1 MSAPFASTLFP
12 SLPLSSASTIEKK
25 TIVKKT
31 IRGFRKGRL
40 LRFRSSLSSSSLS
53 SSSSVQ
59 EGESAAAPLKN
70 NGQISSPSSSKTI
83 SEEKDQRF
91 FLRRRQREHEQR
103 RKEEEEYKERKVIIL
118 WDLDNVNPGTTC
130 ERFAINA
137 KRIKK
142 AGEKF
147 GRVVAFRAFAG
158 MQTSRDLSECC
169 NNSDDSDDNDNE
181 DDTKNKDENED
192 DTSTKVIKGFKR
204 TFERL
209 NLKTEFYLDGPDA
222 ADLRLGRRLMEFAN
236 ESQGKKI
243 QDVPAFI
250 TRRAEEAC
258 FLTSDDVNDDINE
271 DNDEDD
277 EYDTTFPSCDPELKR
292 VSFCEQT
299 RREYRNLA
307 MAKQEMLKLEG
318 EKIHATCLEEKCSPD
333 ETKLR
338 QIVKNRKH
346 VAIVVTNDR
355 DLKLPLDYAISMDV
369 CVVLI
374 GNFVDN
380 SSKKMRSLVSSS
392 SRKKKTS
399 FRRLGGGGGGGEKRR
414 KDSLN
419 QISWSAYLDT
429 VRLAAQKR
437 PIARLKLLE
446 NADAAL
452 IWDSARRFTVSEDER
467 DVLANAKSNSKEYEV
482 SCPGDVVGMWRRHK
496 SGVGAWFSS
505 FDEDR

>member
-1 MSAPFASTLFP
+1 MSAPLASTLFP
-12 SLPLSSASTIEKK
+12 SLTLSSASTIEKK
-25 TIVKKT
+25 TIKKT

-40 LRFRSSLSSSSLS
+40 LRFRSSLS

-91 FLRRRQREHEQR
+91 FLRR
-103 RKEEEEYKERKVIIL
+103 KEEEVRKVIIL

-169 NNSDDSDDNDNE
+169 NNDNEDE

-307 MAKQEMLKLEG
+307 MAKQELLKLEG

-399 FRRLGGGGGGGEKRR
+399 FRRLGGGGGGEKRR

>member
-40 LRFRSSLSSSSLS
+40 LRFRSSLSSSSLSS

-169 NNSDDSDDNDNE
+169 NNDNEDE

-277 EYDTTFPSCDPELKR
+277 EYDTTFPSCNPELKR

>member
-1 MSAPFASTLFP
+1 
-12 SLPLSSASTIEKK
+12 
-25 TIVKKT
+25 
-31 IRGFRKGRL
+31 
-40 LRFRSSLSSSSLS
+40 
-53 SSSSVQ
+53 
-59 EGESAAAPLKN
+59 
-70 NGQISSPSSSKTI
+70 
-83 SEEKDQRF
+83 
-91 FLRRRQREHEQR
+91 
-103 RKEEEEYKERKVIIL
+103 
-118 WDLDNVNPGTTC
+118 
-130 ERFAINA
+130 
-137 KRIKK
+137 
-142 AGEKF
+142 
-147 GRVVAFRAFAG
+147 
-158 MQTSRDLSECC
+158 
-169 NNSDDSDDNDNE
+169 
-181 DDTKNKDENED
+181 
-192 DTSTKVIKGFKR
+192 
-204 TFERL
+204 
-209 NLKTEFYLDGPDA
+209 
-222 ADLRLGRRLMEFAN
+222 
-236 ESQGKKI
+236 
-243 QDVPAFI
+243 
-250 TRRAEEAC
+250 
-258 FLTSDDVNDDINE
+258 
-271 DNDEDD
+271 
-277 EYDTTFPSCDPELKR
+277 
-292 VSFCEQT
+292 
-299 RREYRNLA
+299 
-307 MAKQEMLKLEG
+307 MAKQELLKLEG

-467 DVLANAKSNSKEYEV
+467 DVLANAK
-482 SCPGDVVGMWRRHK
+482 
-496 SGVGAWFSS
+496 
-505 FDEDR
+505 

>member
-1 MSAPFASTLFP
+1 MSAPLAGATRLP
-12 SLPLSSASTIEKK
+12 SLTLSSEKSTINKK
-25 TIVKKT
+25 TPK
-31 IRGFRKGRL
+31 RGFRNGRL
-40 LRFRSSLSSSSLS
+40 LVGFRSSLSSSS
-53 SSSSVQ
+53 SSSVPR
-59 EGESAAAPLKN
+59 GESAAPLKN
-70 NGQISSPSSSKTI
+70 NGKISSPSSSKTTK
-83 SEEKDQRF
+83 EEKDQRF
-91 FLRRRQREHEQR
+91 FLPR
-103 RKEEEEYKERKVIIL
+103 RKEEEEVRKVIIL

-169 NNSDDSDDNDNE
+169 NNDNDNE

-307 MAKQEMLKLEG
+307 MAKQELLKLEG

-399 FRRLGGGGGGGEKRR
+399 FRRLGGGGGGGGEKRR

>member
-1 MSAPFASTLFP
+1 MSAFLASTLFP

-25 TIVKKT
+25 TIKKT
-31 IRGFRKGRL
+31 IRGFRKGRR
-40 LRFRSSLSSSSLS
+40 RFRSSLS

-70 NGQISSPSSSKTI
+70 NGQISSPSSSKTTK
-83 SEEKDQRF
+83 EEKDQRF
-91 FLRRRQREHEQR
+91 FLRRR
-103 RKEEEEYKERKVIIL
+103 KEEEVRKVIIL

-169 NNSDDSDDNDNE
+169 NNSDDLDD
-181 DDTKNKDENED
+181 NED

-277 EYDTTFPSCDPELKR
+277 EYDTTFPSCDPELKH

-307 MAKQEMLKLEG
+307 MAKQELLKLEG

-414 KDSLN
+414 KDLLN

>member
-1 MSAPFASTLFP
+1 MSAPLASTLLLY
-12 SLPLSSASTIEKK
+12 LPLSSATIQTIKK
-25 TIVKKT
+25 T
-31 IRGFRKGRL
+31 RRRKGR
-40 LRFRSSLSSSSLS
+40 RCFRSSLSSSSS
-53 SSSSVQ
+53 IPQNGV
-59 EGESAAAPLKN
+59 GGAARVKN
-70 NGQISSPSSSKTI
+70 NGQISSPSSSHTT
-83 SEEKDQRF
+83 EEKDQKF
-91 FLRRRQREHEQR
+91 FLRQQR
-103 RKEEEEYKERKVIIL
+103 RKEEELNKEERKVIIL

-169 NNSDDSDDNDNE
+169 NNSDDSDDNE
-181 DDTKNKDENED
+181 VDTKNNDENED

-258 FLTSDDVNDDINE
+258 FLTSDDVKDDINE
-271 DNDEDD
+271 DNSYEDD
-277 EYDTTFPSCDPELKR
+277 EYDTTFSCDPELKH

-307 MAKQEMLKLEG
+307 MAKQELLKLEG
-318 EKIHATCLEEKCSPD
+318 EKIHAACLEEKCSPD

-399 FRRLGGGGGGGEKRR
+399 FRRLGGGGGEKRR

>member
-1 MSAPFASTLFP
+1 MSAPLASTRLP
-12 SLPLSSASTIEKK
+12 SLTLSSASTIKK
-25 TIVKKT
+25 TIKKT
-31 IRGFRKGRL
+31 PRSFRKGRL

-91 FLRRRQREHEQR
+91 FLRR
-103 RKEEEEYKERKVIIL
+103 KEEEVRKVIIL

-169 NNSDDSDDNDNE
+169 YHSDDSDDSDNE
-181 DDTKNKDENED
+181 DDTKNNDENED

-277 EYDTTFPSCDPELKR
+277 EYDTTFPSCDPELKH

-307 MAKQEMLKLEG
+307 MAKQELLKLEG

>member
-1 MSAPFASTLFP
+1 MSAPLASTLFP
-12 SLPLSSASTIEKK
+12 SLTLSSASTIEKK
-25 TIVKKT
+25 TIKKT

-40 LRFRSSLSSSSLS
+40 LRFRSSLSSSSLSSS

-70 NGQISSPSSSKTI
+70 NGQISSPSSSKTT
-83 SEEKDQRF
+83 EEKDQRF
-91 FLRRRQREHEQR
+91 FLRQLQ
-103 RKEEEEYKERKVIIL
+103 RKEEDNKEERKVIIL

-169 NNSDDSDDNDNE
+169 NNDNEDE
-181 DDTKNKDENED
+181 DDTKNNDENED

-307 MAKQEMLKLEG
+307 MAKQELLKLEG
-318 EKIHATCLEEKCSPD
+318 EKIHATCLEKKCSPD

-414 KDSLN
+414 KDSLS

>member
-1 MSAPFASTLFP
+1 MSAPLASTLLLY
-12 SLPLSSASTIEKK
+12 LPLSSATIQTIKK
-25 TIVKKT
+25 T
-31 IRGFRKGRL
+31 RRRKGRR
-40 LRFRSSLSSSSLS
+40 RFRSSLSSSSS
-53 SSSSVQ
+53 IPQNGV
-59 EGESAAAPLKN
+59 GGAARVKN
-70 NGQISSPSSSKTI
+70 NGQISSPSSSHTT
-83 SEEKDQRF
+83 EEKDQKF
-91 FLRRRQREHEQR
+91 FLRQQR
-103 RKEEEEYKERKVIIL
+103 RKEEELNKEERKVIIL

-169 NNSDDSDDNDNE
+169 NNSDDSDDNE
-181 DDTKNKDENED
+181 VDTKNNDENED

-277 EYDTTFPSCDPELKR
+277 EYDTTFPSCDPELKH

-307 MAKQEMLKLEG
+307 MAKQELLKLEG
-318 EKIHATCLEEKCSPD
+318 EKIHAACLEEKCSPD

>member
-1 MSAPFASTLFP
+1 M
-12 SLPLSSASTIEKK
+12 
-25 TIVKKT
+25 
-31 IRGFRKGRL
+31 
-40 LRFRSSLSSSSLS
+40 
-53 SSSSVQ
+53 
-59 EGESAAAPLKN
+59 KN
-70 NGQISSPSSSKTI
+70 NGNGKISSPNSSSRTT
-83 SEEKDQRF
+83 ETKDQRF
-91 FLRRRQREHEQR
+91 FLQQ
-103 RKEEEEYKERKVIIL
+103 RKEEEDNKERKVIIL

-147 GRVVAFRAFAG
+147 GRVCSFRAFAG
-158 MQTSRDLSECC
+158 MQTSRDLSKCC
-169 NNSDDSDDNDNE
+169 NNDFLNDDNDNE
-181 DDTKNKDENED
+181 DDTKNNASNEND
-192 DTSTKVIKGFKR
+192 MMSKGKGFKR

-209 NLKTEFYLDGPDA
+209 HLKTEFYLDGPDA

-250 TRRAEEAC
+250 TRRTEEAC
-258 FLTSDDVNDDINE
+258 FLTHDVNDDDIDE
-271 DNDEDD
+271 DNDEAD
-277 EYDTTFPSCDPELKR
+277 ECNATFSCDPELKR

-307 MAKQEMLKLEG
+307 MAKQELLKLEG
-318 EKIHATCLEEKCSPD
+318 EKIHAACLEEKCSPD

-399 FRRLGGGGGGGEKRR
+399 FRRLGGGGGGGGEKRR

-467 DVLANAKSNSKEYEV
+467 DVLASAKSNSKEYEV

>member
-1 MSAPFASTLFP
+1 MSAFLASTLFP
-12 SLPLSSASTIEKK
+12 SLPLSSASMIE
-25 TIVKKT
+25 IKKT

-40 LRFRSSLSSSSLS
+40 LRFRSSLSSSSLSS

-277 EYDTTFPSCDPELKR
+277 EYDTTFPSCNPELKR

-399 FRRLGGGGGGGEKRR
+399 FRRLGGGGGGEKRR

>member
-1 MSAPFASTLFP
+1 MHDKKNERKNHLMSAPLASTLLLY
-12 SLPLSSASTIEKK
+12 LPLSSATIQ
-25 TIVKKT
+25 TIQT
-31 IRGFRKGRL
+31 RRRKGR
-40 LRFRSSLSSSSLS
+40 RRRSSLSSLS
-53 SSSSVQ
+53 SSSSSSSSSSVPAC
-59 EGESAAAPLKN
+59 GVGSAAVKN
-70 NGQISSPSSSKTI
+70 NGNGKISSPNSSSRTT
-83 SEEKDQRF
+83 ETKDQRF
-91 FLRRRQREHEQR
+91 FLQQ
-103 RKEEEEYKERKVIIL
+103 RKEEEDNKERKVIIL

-147 GRVVAFRAFAG
+147 GRVCSFRAFAG

-169 NNSDDSDDNDNE
+169 NNE
-181 DDTKNKDENED
+181 KE
-192 DTSTKVIKGFKR
+192 KGFKR

-209 NLKTEFYLDGPDA
+209 HLKTEFYLDGPDA

-258 FLTSDDVNDDINE
+258 FLTHDDDDDDINE

-277 EYDTTFPSCDPELKR
+277 ECNATFSCDPELKR

-307 MAKQEMLKLEG
+307 MAKQELLKLEG
-318 EKIHATCLEEKCSPD
+318 EKIHAACLEEKCSPD

-399 FRRLGGGGGGGEKRR
+399 FRRLGGGGGGGGEKRR

>member
-1 MSAPFASTLFP
+1 MSAPFASTRLP
-12 SLPLSSASTIEKK
+12 SLTLSSASTIKK
-25 TIVKKT
+25 TIKKT
-31 IRGFRKGRL
+31 PRSFRKGRL
-40 LRFRSSLSSSSLS
+40 LRFRSSLSSFSLS
-53 SSSSVQ
+53 SSSSSVPR
-59 EGESAAAPLKN
+59 GESAAPLKN
-70 NGQISSPSSSKTI
+70 NGKISSPSSSKTI

-91 FLRRRQREHEQR
+91 FLRR
-103 RKEEEEYKERKVIIL
+103 KEEEVRKVIIL

-169 NNSDDSDDNDNE
+169 NNDNDNE

-307 MAKQEMLKLEG
+307 MAKQELLKLEG

>member
-1 MSAPFASTLFP
+1 MSAPLASTRLP
-12 SLPLSSASTIEKK
+12 SLTLSSASTIKK
-25 TIVKKT
+25 TIEKT
-31 IRGFRKGRL
+31 RSFRKGRR
-40 LRFRSSLSSSSLS
+40 RFRSSLSSSSLS
-53 SSSSVQ
+53 SSSSSVPR
-59 EGESAAAPLKN
+59 GESAAPLKN
-70 NGQISSPSSSKTI
+70 NGQISSPSSSKTT
-83 SEEKDQRF
+83 EEKDQRF
-91 FLRRRQREHEQR
+91 FLRRQHEQQQR
-103 RKEEEEYKERKVIIL
+103 RKEEEFKERKVIIL

-169 NNSDDSDDNDNE
+169 NNDNEDE

-277 EYDTTFPSCDPELKR
+277 EYDTTFPSCDPELKH

-307 MAKQEMLKLEG
+307 MAKQELLKLEG
-318 EKIHATCLEEKCSPD
+318 EKIHATCLEEK
-333 ETKLR
+333 
-338 QIVKNRKH
+338 
-346 VAIVVTNDR
+346 
-355 DLKLPLDYAISMDV
+355 
-369 CVVLI
+369 
-374 GNFVDN
+374 
-380 SSKKMRSLVSSS
+380 
-392 SRKKKTS
+392 
-399 FRRLGGGGGGGEKRR
+399 
-414 KDSLN
+414 
-419 QISWSAYLDT
+419 
-429 VRLAAQKR
+429 
-437 PIARLKLLE
+437 
-446 NADAAL
+446 
-452 IWDSARRFTVSEDER
+452 
-467 DVLANAKSNSKEYEV
+467 
-482 SCPGDVVGMWRRHK
+482 
-496 SGVGAWFSS
+496 
-505 FDEDR
+505 

>member
-1 MSAPFASTLFP
+1 MRGVAPPQL
-12 SLPLSSASTIEKK
+12 LSSFSPSSFLSAREFRRRTK
-25 TIVKKT
+25 TTKT
-31 IRGFRKGRL
+31 TTTTTRAAAARNRNRKRHHEQQK
-40 LRFRSSLSSSSLS
+40 RSNGLAAS
-53 SSSSVQ
+53 SSSSPTIK
-59 EGESAAAPLKN
+59 GSRESA
-70 NGQISSPSSSKTI
+70 
-83 SEEKDQRF
+83 DDR
-91 FLRRRQREHEQR
+91 
-103 RKEEEEYKERKVIIL
+103 EEEEEEEEDQEQKENDRKVIIL

-137 KRIKK
+137 QRIKK
-142 AGEKF
+142 ASKKF
-147 GRVVAFRAFAG
+147 GSIVSFNAFAG

-169 NNSDDSDDNDNE
+169 NNNNNNNTNDD
-181 DDTKNKDENED
+181 
-192 DTSTKVIKGFKR
+192 KGFKE
-204 TFERL
+204 TFKRL

-236 ESQGKKI
+236 ECQGKERE
-243 QDVPAFI
+243 DVPAFI

-258 FLTSDDVNDDINE
+258 FLSD
-271 DNDEDD
+271 DEDD
-277 EYDTTFPSCDPELKR
+277 DTRDEADNDDDNYDDDDNNATGTVACNPELKN

-307 MAKQEMLKLEG
+307 MAKQELLKLEG
-318 EKIHATCLEEKCSPD
+318 EKIHAACLKEKCSPD

-380 SSKKMRSLVSSS
+380 SSKKIKSLVSSS
-392 SRKKKTS
+392 SKKKKTS
-399 FRRLGGGGGGGEKRR
+399 FRRLGGGGRGRQ

-419 QISWSAYLDT
+419 QISWDAYLDT

-437 PIARLKLLE
+437 PLGRLKLLE

-452 IWDSARRFTVSEDER
+452 IWDSARRFRVSQDER
-467 DVLANAKSNSKEYEV
+467 DVLADAKTNSKEYET

>member
-91 FLRRRQREHEQR
+91 FLRR
-103 RKEEEEYKERKVIIL
+103 KEEEVRKVIIL

-169 NNSDDSDDNDNE
+169 NNDNDDE
-181 DDTKNKDENED
+181 VDTKNNDENED
-192 DTSTKVIKGFKR
+192 DTSTKVINGFKR

-307 MAKQEMLKLEG
+307 MAKQELLKLEG

-392 SRKKKTS
+392 SRKKRTS
-399 FRRLGGGGGGGEKRR
+399 FRRLGGGGGGGGGEKRR

-419 QISWSAYLDT
+419 QISWNAYLDT

>member
-1 MSAPFASTLFP
+1 MRT
-12 SLPLSSASTIEKK
+12 SLS
-25 TIVKKT
+25 
-31 IRGFRKGRL
+31 L
-40 LRFRSSLSSSSLS
+40 LRSH
-53 SSSSVQ
+53 
-59 EGESAAAPLKN
+59 N
-70 NGQISSPSSSKTI
+70 T
-83 SEEKDQRF
+83 
-91 FLRRRQREHEQR
+91 RRRG
-103 RKEEEEYKERKVIIL
+103 KEEEQRGTTTTQKRSDFRNDNRVKEEDNKERKVIIL

-169 NNSDDSDDNDNE
+169 NNE
-181 DDTKNKDENED
+181 KE
-192 DTSTKVIKGFKR
+192 KGFKR

-271 DNDEDD
+271 DNSYEDD
-277 EYDTTFPSCDPELKR
+277 EYDTTFSCDPELKH

-307 MAKQEMLKLEG
+307 MAKQELLKLEG
-318 EKIHATCLEEKCSPD
+318 EKIHAACLEEKCSPD

-399 FRRLGGGGGGGEKRR
+399 FRRLGGGGGEKRR

>member
-1 MSAPFASTLFP
+1 
-12 SLPLSSASTIEKK
+12 
-25 TIVKKT
+25 
-31 IRGFRKGRL
+31 
-40 LRFRSSLSSSSLS
+40 
-53 SSSSVQ
+53 
-59 EGESAAAPLKN
+59 
-70 NGQISSPSSSKTI
+70 
-83 SEEKDQRF
+83 
-91 FLRRRQREHEQR
+91 
-103 RKEEEEYKERKVIIL
+103 
-118 WDLDNVNPGTTC
+118 
-130 ERFAINA
+130 
-137 KRIKK
+137 
-142 AGEKF
+142 
-147 GRVVAFRAFAG
+147 

-307 MAKQEMLKLEG
+307 MAKQELLKLEG

-399 FRRLGGGGGGGEKRR
+399 FRRLGGGGGGGGEKRR

>member
-1 MSAPFASTLFP
+1 MSVPLLASTLLLP
-12 SLPLSSASTIEKK
+12 SLPLSSEKSTIKK
-25 TIVKKT
+25 TIKKT
-31 IRGFRKGRL
+31 RSFRKGRR
-40 LRFRSSLSSSSLS
+40 RFQSSLDSSSLS
-53 SSSSVQ
+53 SSSSSSVPR
-59 EGESAAAPLKN
+59 GESAAPLKN
-70 NGQISSPSSSKTI
+70 NGQISSPSSSKTT
-83 SEEKDQRF
+83 EEKDQRF
-91 FLRRRQREHEQR
+91 FLRQLQ
-103 RKEEEEYKERKVIIL
+103 RKEEDNKEERKVIIL

-277 EYDTTFPSCDPELKR
+277 EYDTTFPSCDPELKY

-307 MAKQEMLKLEG
+307 MAKQELLKLEG

-399 FRRLGGGGGGGEKRR
+399 FRRLGGGGGGGGEKRR